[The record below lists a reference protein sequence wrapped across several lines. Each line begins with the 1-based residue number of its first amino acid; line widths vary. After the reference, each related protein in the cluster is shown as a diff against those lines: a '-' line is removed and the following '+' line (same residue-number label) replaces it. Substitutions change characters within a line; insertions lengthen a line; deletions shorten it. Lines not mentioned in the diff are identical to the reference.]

1 MRDFT
6 PLGYR
11 SFLKRLPPPKRQPN
25 NSFLDDN
32 FDVTIGSNGNEA
44 QQERL
49 YNLFQMTIFLFF
61 KRPLLVAVK
70 PKEARVPLY
79 SPTRPTLTR
88 SKLRRSQLL
97 TLSASSNTDVFKL
110 RPPENSKPVDQRAEL
125 TSKLKKSYTKS
136 ETAITPKQFV
146 LPTIDDKVTF
156 YCHYTIFST
165 NKLIELWIVSTTTK
179 ATYYANFNST

>member
-32 FDVTIGSNGNEA
+32 FDVTIGSNGHED
-44 QQERL
+44 QQER
-49 YNLFQMTIFLFF
+49 YIVSNYYFLFL

-79 SPTRPTLTR
+79 TPTRPTLTR

-110 RPPENSKPVDQRAEL
+110 RPPEDSKPVDQRAEL
-125 TSKLKKSYTKS
+125 TNKLKKSYTKS
-136 ETAITPKQFV
+136 ETVITPKQFV